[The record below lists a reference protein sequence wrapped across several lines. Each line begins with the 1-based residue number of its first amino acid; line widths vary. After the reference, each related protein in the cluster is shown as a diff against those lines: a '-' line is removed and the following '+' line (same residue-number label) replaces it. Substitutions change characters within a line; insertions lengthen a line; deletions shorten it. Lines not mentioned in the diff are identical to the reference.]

1 MESSRK
7 AQERLP
13 VFGQQSDWKN
23 QFAGLLVKQLV
34 QTERELEQC

>member
-7 AQERLP
+7 AQERLA
-13 VFGQQSDWKN
+13 VLGERADYREM
-23 QFAGLLVKQLV
+23 AGLLVK